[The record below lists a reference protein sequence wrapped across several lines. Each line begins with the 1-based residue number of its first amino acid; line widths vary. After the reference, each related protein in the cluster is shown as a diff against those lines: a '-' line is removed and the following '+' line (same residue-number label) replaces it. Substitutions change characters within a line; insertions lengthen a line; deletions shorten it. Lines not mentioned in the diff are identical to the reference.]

1 MIDSSDENVRNLGP
15 LAALA
20 GIWEGG
26 TGVDDAPADPDR
38 TQLAVSKYRERLVLE
53 PIGRVDNHQQVLYG
67 LRYATT
73 AWREGADVSFHEE
86 VGYWLWD
93 AANKQVLRSFIVPRG
108 VTVQAGG
115 TVEPDAKT
123 FSISAEAGSG
133 TYGIC
138 SNLFLEEEFK
148 TVRYDLTVTVHDD
161 GTFSYEEDTQLQIKG
176 RADIFHHIDRNR
188 LKRVG

>member
-1 MIDSSDENVRNLGP
+1 MIDPNDENVRSLGP

-26 TGVDDAPADPDR
+26 TGVDEAPKDPERD
-38 TQLAVSKYRERLVLE
+38 QLAVSKYRERLVLE
-53 PIGRVDNHQQVLYG
+53 PIGRVDNHQQILYG
-67 LRYATT
+67 LRYSTM
-73 AWREGADVSFHEE
+73 AWREGSEDSFHEE

-108 VTVQAGG
+108 VSVQAGG
-115 TVEPDAKT
+115 TVEPDAKS

-148 TVRYDLTVTVHDD
+148 TVRFDLTVTVHDD
-161 GTFSYEEDTQLQIKG
+161 GTFSYVEDTQLQIKG
-176 RADIFHHIDRNR
+176 RVDIFHHTDRNR